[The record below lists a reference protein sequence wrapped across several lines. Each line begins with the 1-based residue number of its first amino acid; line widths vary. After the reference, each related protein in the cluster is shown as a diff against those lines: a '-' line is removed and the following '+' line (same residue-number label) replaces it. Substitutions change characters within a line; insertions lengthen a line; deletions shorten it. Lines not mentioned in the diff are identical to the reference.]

1 MKQST
6 TYIRSFTHSVQ
17 KYTSIKNRS
26 SNILVPV
33 NVDESIMYSCIVC
46 CCFHVTIFFGKAEVK
61 LPLGKSRRRLEGD
74 IKWIL
79 KKWDGI
85 LWTEFM
91 APFQDKW
98 RWRADANITKKMFV
112 KNGKFFTSSYP
123 NVVYSR
129 NIPLHCVLLERCTS
143 KLSAHRILTFQRGV
157 TGTARMLH
165 ALTHSSISR
174 QVREQM

>member
-1 MKQST
+1 MILRNIMKQST

-74 IKWIL
+74 IKWIS

-98 RWRADANITKKMFV
+98 RWRADANITKKKSSWKMGNFSRV
-112 KNGKFFTSSYP
+112 AIRMLSIRGIFRFIVFFW
-123 NVVYSR
+123 NVVRR
-129 NIPLHCVLLERCTS
+129 NYLHI
-143 KLSAHRILTFQRGV
+143 AY
-157 TGTARMLH
+157 
-165 ALTHSSISR
+165 
-174 QVREQM
+174 